1 MKIKVIY
8 LARLSEDIGKKEEY
22 IDLLESKQT
31 IKDVY
36 LKLELDKINYEI
48 TKKDNKYNFENDIS
62 NYSNQNKTSNSLK
75 YDNLERNKAF
85 F

>member
-36 LKLELDKINYEI
+36 LKLKLDKINYEI
-48 TKKDNKYNFENDIS
+48 YSARNFEHSVFEDFVEDNDEI
-62 NYSNQNKTSNSLK
+62 
-75 YDNLERNKAF
+75 AF
-85 F
+85 FPTITGG

>member
-48 TKKDNKYNFENDIS
+48 YSARNFEHSVFEDFVEDNDEI
-62 NYSNQNKTSNSLK
+62 
-75 YDNLERNKAF
+75 AF
-85 F
+85 FPTITGG

>member
-8 LARLSEDIGKKEEY
+8 LARLAEDIGKKEEY

-31 IKDVY
+31 IKDIY

-48 TKKDNKYNFENDIS
+48 YSARNFEHSVFEDFVEDNDEI
-62 NYSNQNKTSNSLK
+62 
-75 YDNLERNKAF
+75 AF
-85 F
+85 FPTITGG

>member
-22 IDLLESKQT
+22 IDLLESNQT

-48 TKKDNKYNFENDIS
+48 YSARNFEHSVFEDFVEDNDEI
-62 NYSNQNKTSNSLK
+62 
-75 YDNLERNKAF
+75 AF
-85 F
+85 FPTITGG

>member
-31 IKDVY
+31 IKDVF
-36 LKLELDKINYEI
+36 LKLKLDKISYEI
-48 TKKDNKYNFENDIS
+48 YSAKNFEHSVFEDFVEDNDEI
-62 NYSNQNKTSNSLK
+62 
-75 YDNLERNKAF
+75 AF
-85 F
+85 FPTITGG

>member
-36 LKLELDKINYEI
+36 LKLKLDKINYEI
-48 TKKDNKYNFENDIS
+48 YSARNCEHSVFEDFVEDNDEI
-62 NYSNQNKTSNSLK
+62 
-75 YDNLERNKAF
+75 AF
-85 F
+85 FPTITGG

>member
-22 IDLLESKQT
+22 IDLLGSKQT

-48 TKKDNKYNFENDIS
+48 YSARNFEHSVFEDFVEDNDEI
-62 NYSNQNKTSNSLK
+62 
-75 YDNLERNKAF
+75 AF
-85 F
+85 FPTITGG

>member
-22 IDLLESKQT
+22 IDLLGSKQT

-36 LKLELDKINYEI
+36 LKLELDKINYKI
-48 TKKDNKYNFENDIS
+48 
-62 NYSNQNKTSNSLK
+62 YSAR
-75 YDNLERNKAF
+75 NLEHSVFEDFVEDNDEIAF
-85 F
+85 FPTITGG